1 VRVTRVAG
9 TPSLVSPVASQD
21 TLAQLEFA
29 SALGLVAAHAV
40 SALGAAAVSSRRPS
54 IDIESIREDL
64 ATVGELLSHFRDSGR
79 FVPRPVEDLGETL
92 RLLATP
98 GSVLEGGALRDLAN
112 ALEAMTETASA
123 LGALSDDA
131 PRVAAL
137 AVTVPP
143 AKLALR
149 IERAIEPDGRVADA
163 ASPGLKRA
171 RQRLRDVRQRLIAL
185 LERLQ
190 RDLSSHQAASDA
202 GVTLRGGRYVIPV
215 RRDSRS
221 AVRGIVHGE
230 SASGTTLFVEPA
242 ESVEL
247 GNNLN
252 ACEAEE
258 VRETLAVLRALT
270 DDVRQ
275 EAGPLRDGIDMCV
288 RADDLYARA
297 RYALDAQA
305 AVPTIEPAPT
315 GTAVSGA
322 VHPLIRSDAERPV
335 PFDLTLADGARTVV
349 VSGPNAGGKTV
360 LLKAI
365 GLLSA
370 MAQSG
375 VVPPVGRGT
384 VLPCFN
390 RIFADI
396 GDHQSIEAS
405 LSTFSAHVAAL
416 RTILVDADNRSLV
429 LLDEIGGGTDPTEGA
444 ALAGAVLVSLH
455 ARGVQ
460 TVATTHLGSL
470 KELAA
475 ATDGIVNASLEF
487 DAETLAPTYR
497 FLMGKPG
504 RSYAIAI
511 ARRLGLPDDVLA
523 RADALTPEA
532 ARSLEATLAELE
544 TREATLSGREAD
556 VESLR
561 ARLEADAVKLTRGL
575 DDLHARERSIE
586 ARARE
591 QEASGREQARTFLLE
606 ARRRVEDALGMARAA
621 VNEATAKEARRLVED
636 GVRDE
641 GEALRKLEEAVRAK
655 GWKLRTADTADAD
668 LSAPRPPPKRKRPTG
683 PSVVTTVAGAQS
695 EIDLRGRR
703 ADEAEVELRLAIDAA
718 VVADLPR
725 LRVIHGKG
733 TGALRVTVAQVL
745 DRDPRVAR
753 HRLAPPQEG
762 GSGVTVVE
770 FRA

>member
-1 VRVTRVAG
+1 MTRVAG

>member
-1 VRVTRVAG
+1 M
-9 TPSLVSPVASQD
+9 
-21 TLAQLEFA
+21 
-29 SALGLVAAHAV
+29 AAHAV

-641 GEALRKLEEAVRAK
+641 GEALRKLEEAARAK

>member
-1 VRVTRVAG
+1 MTRVAG
-9 TPSLVSPVASQD
+9 TPSPVSPVATQD
-21 TLAQLEFA
+21 TLAQLEFG

-54 IDIESIREDL
+54 TDVTAIREAL
-64 ATVGELLSHFRDSGR
+64 ATVGELLAHFQDGGR
-79 FVPRPVEDLGETL
+79 FAPRPVEDLGETL
-92 RLLATP
+92 RLLVTP
-98 GSVLEGGALRDLAN
+98 GSVLEGGALRDLAG
-112 ALEAMTETASA
+112 ALEAMTETEAA
-123 LGALSDDA
+123 LRALSDDA

-137 AVTVPP
+137 AVAVPP

-171 RQRLRDVRQRLIAL
+171 RQRQRDVRQRLIAL

-190 RDLSSHQAASDA
+190 RDLSSHGAAGDA

-221 AVRGIVHGE
+221 AFRGIVHGE

-242 ESVEL
+242 EAVEL
-247 GNNLN
+247 GNDLN

-258 VRETLAVLRALT
+258 VRETLAVLRGLT
-270 DDVRQ
+270 DDVRN

-297 RYALDAQA
+297 RYALEAQA
-305 AVPTIEPAPT
+305 AVPGIEPAPT

-384 VLPCFN
+384 MLPCFH

-416 RTILVDADNRSLV
+416 RTILVEADDRSLV

-504 RSYAIAI
+504 RSYALAI

-523 RADALTPEA
+523 QADALTPEA

-544 TREATLSGREAD
+544 RREAALAGREAD
-556 VESLR
+556 VESVR
-561 ARLEADAVKLTRGL
+561 AKLEADAVKLTRGL
-575 DDLHARERSIE
+575 DDLRARERSIDV
-586 ARARE
+586 RARE

-606 ARRRVEDALGMARAA
+606 ARRRVEDALGVARAA

-636 GVRDE
+636 GVREE
-641 GEALRKLEEAVRAK
+641 GDALRKLEEAARAK
-655 GWKLRTADTADAD
+655 GWKLRTADTAGAD
-668 LSAPRPPPKRKRPTG
+668 VPAPPPPPKRTRPPG
-683 PSVVTTVAGAQS
+683 ANVATTVAGAES

-703 ADEAEVELRLAIDAA
+703 ADEAVVELRLAIDAA

-745 DRDPRVAR
+745 DRDPRVTR

-770 FRA
+770 FLP

>member
-1 VRVTRVAG
+1 MTRVAG
-9 TPSLVSPVASQD
+9 TPSPVSPVASQD

-79 FVPRPVEDLGETL
+79 FVPRPVGDLGETL

-247 GNNLN
+247 GNDLN

-641 GEALRKLEEAVRAK
+641 GEALRKLEEAARAK

>member
-1 VRVTRVAG
+1 MTRVAG
-9 TPSLVSPVASQD
+9 TPSPVSPVASQD

-247 GNNLN
+247 GNDLN

-641 GEALRKLEEAVRAK
+641 GEALRKLEEAARAK

>member
-1 VRVTRVAG
+1 
-9 TPSLVSPVASQD
+9 
-21 TLAQLEFA
+21 
-29 SALGLVAAHAV
+29 VAAHAV

-79 FVPRPVEDLGETL
+79 FVPRPVGDLGETL

-247 GNNLN
+247 GNDLN

-641 GEALRKLEEAVRAK
+641 GEALRKLEEAARAK

>member
-1 VRVTRVAG
+1 
-9 TPSLVSPVASQD
+9 
-21 TLAQLEFA
+21 
-29 SALGLVAAHAV
+29 
-40 SALGAAAVSSRRPS
+40 
-54 IDIESIREDL
+54 
-64 ATVGELLSHFRDSGR
+64 
-79 FVPRPVEDLGETL
+79 
-92 RLLATP
+92 
-98 GSVLEGGALRDLAN
+98 
-112 ALEAMTETASA
+112 
-123 LGALSDDA
+123 
-131 PRVAAL
+131 
-137 AVTVPP
+137 
-143 AKLALR
+143 
-149 IERAIEPDGRVADA
+149 
-163 ASPGLKRA
+163 
-171 RQRLRDVRQRLIAL
+171 
-185 LERLQ
+185 
-190 RDLSSHQAASDA
+190 
-202 GVTLRGGRYVIPV
+202 
-215 RRDSRS
+215 
-221 AVRGIVHGE
+221 
-230 SASGTTLFVEPA
+230 
-242 ESVEL
+242 
-247 GNNLN
+247 
-252 ACEAEE
+252 
-258 VRETLAVLRALT
+258 
-270 DDVRQ
+270 
-275 EAGPLRDGIDMCV
+275 MCV

-315 GTAVSGA
+315 GTDVSGA

-641 GEALRKLEEAVRAK
+641 GEALRKLEEAARAK

>member
-1 VRVTRVAG
+1 
-9 TPSLVSPVASQD
+9 
-21 TLAQLEFA
+21 
-29 SALGLVAAHAV
+29 VAAHAV

-247 GNNLN
+247 GNDLN

-641 GEALRKLEEAVRAK
+641 GEALRKLEEAARAK

>member
-1 VRVTRVAG
+1 MTRVAG

-79 FVPRPVEDLGETL
+79 FVPRPVGDLGETL

-641 GEALRKLEEAVRAK
+641 GEALRKLEEAARAK

>member
-1 VRVTRVAG
+1 
-9 TPSLVSPVASQD
+9 
-21 TLAQLEFA
+21 
-29 SALGLVAAHAV
+29 VAAHAV

-641 GEALRKLEEAVRAK
+641 GEALRKLEEAARAK

>member
-79 FVPRPVEDLGETL
+79 FVPRPVGDLGETL

-641 GEALRKLEEAVRAK
+641 GEALRKLEEAARAK